1 MVEESTDLKQSLA
14 FKDYSTNTRQ
24 TIKTPWGII
33 IIVGVVTAL
42 VHVATAI
49 FAITVL
55 DNPWSLNFII
65 GLYGLPAGFAI
76 AFKNHT
82 LSFLVSFRYSSYSA
96 LIYTG
101 IYTIVTLI
109 IFAINPDLQTG
120 FIIGRIAGIFLT
132 SIVIGIYQVLMF
144 AIGTLIG
151 TFTHGVLDAK
161 GH

>member
-1 MVEESTDLKQSLA
+1 MVEESSDLKQSLA
-14 FKDYSTNTRQ
+14 FKEYSTKTRH

-33 IIVGVVTAL
+33 ILVGVITAII
-42 VHVATAI
+42 HTATAI

-96 LIYTG
+96 LVYTG
-101 IYTIVTLI
+101 IYTIITLV
-109 IFAINPDLQTG
+109 IFAINPNLQTSL
-120 FIIGRIAGIFLT
+120 ILSIAGIFLT
-132 SIVIGIYQVLMF
+132 SLVIGIYQVLMF